1 VAIALEMDAAG
12 YTKEEAVE
20 IYNFTKDIDQL
31 RNAIMRRCGDYVD
44 LGKYDAEMRAL
55 LDDYVVSPQS
65 QVLASLDDFSFLD
78 VIEIKEG
85 EDDDIVILSDPP
97 IEEVLGGQRGVAET
111 MTQNVRR
118 VINRKR
124 DTNPEEYKKF
134 SEKINRLLEEFQQKQ
149 IEYKEFLKSIV
160 ELANQLKKDTR
171 PDERLNTSL
180 KKSLYD
186 NLGKNVEF
194 ALAIYNV
201 IESKAEI
208 GFRENMMRRKKL
220 KREIENALAG
230 TDYDAEEIL
239 QIVIAHTDFQR

>member
-1 VAIALEMDAAG
+1 
-12 YTKEEAVE
+12 
-20 IYNFTKDIDQL
+20 
-31 RNAIMRRCGDYVD
+31 
-44 LGKYDAEMRAL
+44 
-55 LDDYVVSPQS
+55 
-65 QVLASLDDFSFLD
+65 
-78 VIEIKEG
+78 
-85 EDDDIVILSDPP
+85 
-97 IEEVLGGQRGVAET
+97 
-111 MTQNVRR
+111 
-118 VINRKR
+118 
-124 DTNPEEYKKF
+124 
-134 SEKINRLLEEFQQKQ
+134 
-149 IEYKEFLKSIV
+149 
-160 ELANQLKKDTR
+160 
-171 PDERLNTSL
+171 LNTSL